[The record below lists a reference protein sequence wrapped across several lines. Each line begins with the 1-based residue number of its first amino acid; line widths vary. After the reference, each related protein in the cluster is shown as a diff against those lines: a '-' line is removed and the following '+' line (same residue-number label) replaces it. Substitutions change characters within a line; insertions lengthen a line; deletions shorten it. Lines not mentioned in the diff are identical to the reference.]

1 MITTIIFYALV
12 FALIVACA
20 LMARKIIY
28 LKDTINSVKQ
38 ELASVHS
45 ANPWKSQLML
55 MLKSGQEVARGPMMT
70 RTGVLYGALL
80 LEEGAETL
88 LALAQGIEETC
99 DGRGSKLY
107 TIARDYARMSVVM
120 ENASKAI
127 RADLKNTDE
136 IPRPVLL
143 SRTVVKALL
152 DGVTDVHVVTS
163 GLGLAVGLPGQAG
176 FERIVQSNLSKANPV
191 TGMID
196 KTADGK
202 WIKGPYYHEPD
213 LDSLL
218 DPYYSGNG
226 FQPLP
231 PVGLV

>member
-1 MITTIIFYALV
+1 MISTIIFYTLV
-12 FALIVACA
+12 FLLIVACA

-28 LKDTINSVKQ
+28 LKDTVNSIKQ

-80 LEEGAETL
+80 MEEAAETL

-99 DGRGSKLY
+99 EGRGSKLY
-107 TIARDYARMSVVM
+107 AIARDYARMSVIM
-120 ENASKAI
+120 DTASKSI
-127 RADLKNTDE
+127 RKDLTETDE
-136 IPRPVLL
+136 IPRTALL
-143 SRTVVKALL
+143 SRAVVKALL

-163 GLGLAVGLPGQAG
+163 GLGIAVGLPGQAG
-176 FERIVQSNLSKANPV
+176 FERIVQSNLSKANPI

-202 WIKGPYYHEPD
+202 WIKGPYYRAPD

-218 DPYYSGNG
+218 DTYYHGSGI
-226 FQPLP
+226 QPMP